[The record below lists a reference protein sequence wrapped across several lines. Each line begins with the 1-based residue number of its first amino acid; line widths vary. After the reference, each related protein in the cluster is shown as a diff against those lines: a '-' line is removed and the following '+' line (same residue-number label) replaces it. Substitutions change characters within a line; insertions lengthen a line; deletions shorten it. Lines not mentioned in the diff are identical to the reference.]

1 MPKART
7 HEENR
12 LNPHDEDVST
22 DQAVSDL
29 IFVDKPAGATTH
41 SSLNEKPA
49 TDSLIDPNDG
59 FVEYLSAR
67 SGIDL
72 RVAHRL
78 DRETTGALCF
88 ARTAQAAEK
97 LREVF
102 ASRSVEKRY
111 LFLTDRKSSRSELE
125 VESHISRGPKG
136 VVSATP
142 TNERAAN
149 AHTKFILLEESHGL
163 SLWEARPLT
172 GRTHQIRLHAAS
184 SGIPILGDTLYGG
197 SNYPSLC
204 LHSHA
209 LSFEIDGQ
217 KYSQSFPE
225 PRWFRRRELA
235 QDPILSRWL
244 SAIDRRERLL
254 RSWKAVGS
262 SSDQPSTGT
271 LRWIHSEGDPLRADQ
286 LGSVIHFSWFADQ
299 EPSESEWKS
308 IRRLCEEL
316 GWENWYLQVRGN
328 RGRSPNEEKIIRG
341 TKAEFENRW
350 IGEENGLRFEFR
362 TDTGL
367 SPGLFLDQR
376 RNRLWVKENASGK
389 SVLNLFSYTGGFSVA
404 AAVGGAARVV
414 SVDVSRQFIEWSK
427 TNFALNSI
435 PLEPHEFRVMDS
447 REYLAWAAKKGHK
460 FDLVICD
467 PPSFSRSKTGG
478 VFRIEKDFEV
488 LLDQLNAVT
497 RPGGRILFAMNFEGW
512 TVETFAKRL
521 NKWLAKTK
529 AGRLK
534 RTPTPDW
541 DFELPD
547 TDRQMKSAF
556 IEKA

>member
-1 MPKART
+1 MS
-7 HEENR
+7 
-12 LNPHDEDVST
+12 V
-22 DQAVSDL
+22 DQAVSDF
-29 IFVDKPAGATTH
+29 IFVDKPAGITTH

-49 TDSLIDPNDG
+49 AGSLIDPNDG
-59 FVEYLSAR
+59 FVEYLSSR
-67 SGIDL
+67 TGLKL

-78 DRETTGALCF
+78 DRETTGSLCF
-88 ARTAQAAEK
+88 ARTTQAAEK
-97 LREVF
+97 LREAF
-102 ASRSVEKRY
+102 ASRAVEKRY
-111 LFLTDRKSSRSELE
+111 LFLTDRASELSEFE

-136 VVSATP
+136 IISAPP
-142 TNERAAN
+142 TSEQPAN
-149 AHTKFILLEESHGL
+149 AHTKFVRLEESDGL

-172 GRTHQIRLHAAS
+172 GRTHQIRLHAAN

-197 SNYPSLC
+197 SRFPSLC
-204 LHSHA
+204 LHSHT
-209 LSFEIDGQ
+209 LSFEINGQ
-217 KYSQSFPE
+217 KFSHSSPE
-225 PRWFRRRELA
+225 PRWFRRRILA
-235 QDPILSRWL
+235 QDQLLIHWL
-244 SAIDRRERLL
+244 TAVDRRERLL
-254 RSWKAVGS
+254 RSWKTAGCKV
-262 SSDQPSTGT
+262 DNVSTGT
-271 LRWIHSEGDPLRADQ
+271 LRWIHSEGDFLRADQ
-286 LGSVIHFSWFADQ
+286 LGPVIHFSWFADQ
-299 EPSESEWKS
+299 EPSESEWQS

-316 GWENWYLQVRGN
+316 GWDNWYLQVRGN

-341 TKAEFENRW
+341 PKARFENRW

-376 RNRLWVKENASGK
+376 RNRLWVKENARDK
-389 SVLNLFSYTGGFSVA
+389 DVLNLFSYTGGFSVA
-404 AAVGGAARVV
+404 AAAGGAKKVV
-414 SVDVSRQFIEWSK
+414 SVDVSRPFIEWSK
-427 TNFALNSI
+427 TNFTLNSL

-478 VFRIEKDFEV
+478 VFRIEKDFEA

-512 TVETFAKRL
+512 TLETFAKRL

-541 DFELPD
+541 DFELPG

-556 IEKA
+556 IEKT